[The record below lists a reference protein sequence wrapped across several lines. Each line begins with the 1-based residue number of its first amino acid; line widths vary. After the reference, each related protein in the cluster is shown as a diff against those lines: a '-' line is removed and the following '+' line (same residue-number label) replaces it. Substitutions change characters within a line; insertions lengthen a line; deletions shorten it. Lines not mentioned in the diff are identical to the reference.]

1 MHVHTRTC
9 TPHTGK
15 DTHHAVPQEPTHAL
29 GFLCY
34 DMKLT
39 KHSAMFGIG
48 ESQTHGFSFP

>member
-1 MHVHTRTC
+1 MHVHTRTR

-34 DMKLT
+34 DVKLT